1 MNLLLDSHV
10 VIWWLED
17 PARIAATARSAIADG
32 RNRALV
38 SVASI
43 WEIGLKTAR
52 QKLTLPDGYVDLL
65 QADGFSFLD
74 IRREHAERAP
84 TLPPHHGDPFDRML
98 IAQAMAENLVL
109 VTSDAALRAYSVPI
123 LEA

>member
-10 VIWWLED
+10 AIWWLND
-17 PARIAATARSAIADG
+17 PARLAPAARATIADG
-32 RNRALV
+32 RNRALI

-52 QKLTLPDGYVDLL
+52 QKLILPADYVNIL
-65 QADGFSFLD
+65 QADGFALLEV
-74 IRREHAERAP
+74 RREHAERAP
-84 TLPPHHGDPFDRML
+84 ALPTHHGDPFDRML
-98 IAQAMAENLVL
+98 VAQALTENLVL
-109 VTSDAALRAYSVPI
+109 VTSDAALRTYGVPI